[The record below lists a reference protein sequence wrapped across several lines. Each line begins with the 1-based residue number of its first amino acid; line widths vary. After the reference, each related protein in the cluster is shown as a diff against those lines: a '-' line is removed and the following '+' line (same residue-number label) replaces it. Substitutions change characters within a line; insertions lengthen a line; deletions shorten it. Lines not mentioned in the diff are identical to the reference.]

1 MQRLLRPYA
10 CGLVVSLVAA
20 LPLNAQTP
28 AFVGTVVDPQGRPAS
43 GVRIELT
50 SPLGVACTAMSDASG
65 RAQCTRL
72 GDGDYVARAIA
83 DGFRARPV
91 PVSVRGG
98 VAPAIDMRLDVAAIS
113 ESLVVTA
120 AAVEAPRS
128 SSAASTTVLSASD
141 LAIAQVDGVGAAL
154 ASVAGFTVTSNG
166 AAGAVTSSFPRGGES
181 DYTLLVV
188 DGIRMNTFGGGLD
201 LAHLPTAGVERI
213 EVTRGPQSAL
223 FGADAIGGVVHVVS
237 RTRGPLAISV
247 TGDAGSFDTRHTS
260 GSVSGSAGAL
270 AIHASGDYTDSQG
283 WNDATLPGGTIVSN
297 DDYARRAASAGATW
311 TGHRGTTLRGVLQRR
326 TSTRGNP
333 GPFGSDPN
341 GTFSGI
347 DRVARGTTATTGVAG
362 AVTQRFGTRWQAR
375 LDGTAASLDSG
386 YASAFGT
393 SVMDTTRRSGRGQ
406 VDAIVSGAIAA
417 SAGIELLDE
426 QAVSTYITGP
436 DAAVL
441 PIDRRVTGSFGEVRF
456 DTGGRVFAAAGVRAE
471 HLTRRALGASVDPF
485 SPRPAFDA
493 DTVTS
498 WNPKLSASYVLVP
511 MRDGRTI
518 QTRVKANAGTGI
530 RPPDA
535 FEIAFTDNPS
545 LAPERS
551 RSLDVGV
558 EQWFASGRVALE
570 ATYFHNRYDDLIVAV
585 GRAFANASRYRTDN
599 IANARARGVE
609 VSGSLRTS
617 SGVGVRAGYTW
628 LDSEVLAVDAYA
640 TAPSPFAVGDRLLR
654 RPRHQGVV
662 EATLVRAGFSAF
674 VRTLARGDVLDVDPS
689 WGSFGGTLVAP
700 GHVRTDVG
708 AAVRLPG
715 RAGIELFGRVTN
727 LFDRAHEEAF
737 GFPAPG
743 RGLAGG
749 LRVDFRH

>member
-1 MQRLLRPYA
+1 M
-10 CGLVVSLVAA
+10 
-20 LPLNAQTP
+20 
-28 AFVGTVVDPQGRPAS
+28 AS
-43 GVRIELT
+43 GPGPCRQ
-50 SPLGVACTAMSDASG
+50 
-65 RAQCTRL
+65 R
-72 GDGDYVARAIA
+72 
-83 DGFRARPV
+83 
-91 PVSVRGG
+91 RGG

-128 SSAASTTVLSASD
+128 SSAASTMFGWRPGGRGRRRRRAR
-141 LAIAQVDGVGAAL
+141 

-166 AAGAVTSSFPRGGES
+166 AAGAVTSSFTRGGES
-181 DYTLLVV
+181 DYTPVVV

-201 LAHLPTAGVERI
+201 RPSAHRRRPSASRSRAGRRARCSAPT
-213 EVTRGPQSAL
+213 PSA
-223 FGADAIGGVVHVVS
+223 AS
-237 RTRGPLAISV
+237 TSCRTRGPLTASV
-247 TGDAGSFDTRHTS
+247 TGDAGSFDAAHIGVRQRI
-260 GSVSGSAGAL
+260 GRAL

-283 WNDATLPGGTIVSN
+283 WNDASLPGGAIV
-297 DDYARRAASAGATW
+297 RTTTTRAAPPAGATW
-311 TGHRGTTLRGVLQRR
+311 TGHRGTLLRGVLQRR

-386 YASAFGT
+386 YANAFGT
-393 SVMDTTRRSGRGQ
+393 SIMATTRRSGRGQ
-406 VDAIVSGAIAA
+406 VDAIVSGALAA

-456 DTGGRVFAAAGVRAE
+456 DTGGRLFAAAGVRAE

-511 MRDGRTI
+511 MRDGRTF
-518 QTRVKANAGTGI
+518 RRAANAGTGI

-689 WGSFGGTLVAP
+689 WRVRRHAWRP
-700 GHVRTDVG
+700 GMRTG
-708 AAVRLPG
+708 
-715 RAGIELFGRVTN
+715 
-727 LFDRAHEEAF
+727 
-737 GFPAPG
+737 G
-743 RGLAGG
+743 RGGAPPGARRHRGVRPRHQPVRSRAREVSASRPRARACWRTPLISLTCASHDGAPVLHGVTMTVRPARSSACSGRMARARPFAPAGG
-749 LRVDFRH
+749 HGARGAVG